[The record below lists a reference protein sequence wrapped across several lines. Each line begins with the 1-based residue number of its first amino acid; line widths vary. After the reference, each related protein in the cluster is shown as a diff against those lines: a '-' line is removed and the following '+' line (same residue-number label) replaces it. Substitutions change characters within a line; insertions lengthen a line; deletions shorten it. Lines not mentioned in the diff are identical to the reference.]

1 MGVID
6 KPVAAL
12 KRHTTKLKF
21 ERSGAPEKPQKNE
34 VDLCPKQTDLK
45 EKHNDNKDFR
55 FE

>member
-1 MGVID
+1 MGIID

-34 VDLCPKQTDLK
+34 VDLCPKQMDLK
-45 EKHNDNKDFR
+45 EKHNGNKDFR
-55 FE
+55 F